1 MIAVRLV
8 VYCRVAECDALAN
21 RMWLIRLQRECKS
34 VLKSRTVRELVLES
48 FKGDSTTD
56 GVQQA
61 LSQDSRWLRTRVGP
75 FRRTAEVTSASTATC
90 TCQV

>member
-1 MIAVRLV
+1 MIAVGLV
-8 VYCRVAECDALAN
+8 VYCRVAECDVVTN
-21 RMWLIRLQRECKS
+21 RMCLIRLQREYYS
-34 VLKSRTVRELVLES
+34 VLRSSTVRELVLES

-61 LSQDSRWLRTRVGP
+61 LSQDSGWLRTRVGP